1 MPVLARW
8 IEAAGIPTVVVTMM
22 PDVADALL
30 TPRVVGV
37 EFPFGHP
44 FGMPHDRR
52 MQRRVLETALT
63 VVSGAARPGA
73 RVDLDVEWP
82 VPLREAYRAWQP
94 AEPSPIVALLL
105 QSRQRGEA

>member
-1 MPVLARW
+1 VPVLARW
-8 IEAAGIPTVVVTMM
+8 IEAAGIPTVLVTMM

-37 EFPFGHP
+37 ESPFGHP

-52 MQRRVLETALT
+52 TQRRVLETALT
-63 VVSGAARPGA
+63 VLSGAARPGT
-73 RVDLDVEWP
+73 RVDLDAEWP
-82 VPLREAYRAWQP
+82 VPLREAYRSWQP

-105 QSRQRGEA
+105 QTRQRG